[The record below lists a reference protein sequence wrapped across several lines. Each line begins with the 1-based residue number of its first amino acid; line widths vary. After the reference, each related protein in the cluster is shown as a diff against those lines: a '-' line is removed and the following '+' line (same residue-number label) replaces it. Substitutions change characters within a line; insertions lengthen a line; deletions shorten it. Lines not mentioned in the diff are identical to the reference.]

1 MKLRRFLITML
12 LITPLLLAV
21 GLMQEISPATMAA
34 IATVISV
41 LVGIVGP
48 KPVKTILGWITAVT
62 GLVIEGQGA
71 VLFVYVLSFVVG
83 AVGLLVSKQ
92 LLGIEFVW
100 ENALAIAGLLFA
112 AATFSYHRLKDLG
125 KV

>member
-1 MKLRRFLITML
+1 MKLRRFFITML

-21 GLMQEISPATMAA
+21 GLLQEISPETMVA

-48 KPVKTILGWITAVT
+48 KPVKTFLDLIYKFTGVT
-62 GLVIEGQGA
+62 IEGQGA

-83 AVGLLVSKQ
+83 VIGLLVSKE

-100 ENALAIAGLLFA
+100 ENVLAIAGLLFA